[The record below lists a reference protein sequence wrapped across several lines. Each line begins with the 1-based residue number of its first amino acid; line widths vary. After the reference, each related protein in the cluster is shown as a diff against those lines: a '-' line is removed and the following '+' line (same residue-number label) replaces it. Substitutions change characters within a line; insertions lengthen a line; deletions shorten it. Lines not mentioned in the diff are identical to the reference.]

1 MKIQAEAEA
10 AKQKSIY
17 RKERIDQLAKPKD
30 KWKVGKTLLQMKDAF
45 PHDRV
50 LQRMVQ
56 DEFKENQIF
65 RYPEEYDVYKLA
77 DEKPKKVLAKP
88 EGKKKGLR
96 MADYSVGERAL
107 EDFKKDDI
115 VKYQSAKEK
124 KFIDRKKAVALE

>member
-1 MKIQAEAEA
+1 M
-10 AKQKSIY
+10 
-17 RKERIDQLAKPKD
+17 
-30 KWKVGKTLLQMKDAF
+30 
-45 PHDRV
+45 
-50 LQRMVQ
+50 
-56 DEFKENQIF
+56 
-65 RYPEEYDVYKLA
+65 A

-124 KFIDRKKAVALE
+124 KFIDRKKAAALEQAMIEAVKAYLVNSEKRLEETTYTARNRKSLAELY